1 MALGISNAQLFMEL
15 LKAGIRANDIG
26 LAQLAPSPD
35 GQPLEGDH
43 FEDIG
48 RSKGTAK
55 DVQATPS
62 GRLSLIK
69 PKGH

>member
-15 LKAGIRANDIG
+15 LKAGGRANDIG
-26 LAQLAPSPD
+26 LGQLAPNPD
-35 GQPLEGDH
+35 RQPLEGDH

-55 DVQATPS
+55 DAQATPS
-62 GRLSLIK
+62 GRLSQRK
-69 PKGH
+69 PKEH